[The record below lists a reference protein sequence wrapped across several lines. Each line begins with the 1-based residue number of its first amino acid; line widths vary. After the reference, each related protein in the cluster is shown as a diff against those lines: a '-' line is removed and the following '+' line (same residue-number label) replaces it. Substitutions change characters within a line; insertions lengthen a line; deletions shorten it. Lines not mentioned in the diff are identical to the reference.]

1 MSGRPRAVGRR
12 SGHGRSV
19 RRSGGTNVAPKTDAN
34 PEHPDPARPEHPGR
48 PGPTGE
54 PDTPAAAPDAVPGA
68 VKESAPVAELV
79 RSMRAHPDRLPE
91 LLAVFA
97 VRHRGPRAA
106 RRVAALRAAH
116 PEATTGDLAA
126 RAVDHA
132 RLVSQSEGAF
142 VGGPFLWLIPFAFC
156 TALLAQAQLL
166 LELAALAGKD
176 PADRARAPELLVLQG
191 AHPDLA
197 AAERALAAG
206 PEPDASRPPG
216 RLRGFWDVV
225 RRMARLL
232 GITSEDTDPP
242 PSRWRSAG
250 EWSLLALVLLMG
262 TVAPLVWLPYMA
274 LSYTWATDRL
284 AVRGVAHY
292 FGGDP
297 FGWPGL
303 HRARAD
309 PGVVAATGRAL
320 AALLVPVAAVAGL
333 LLADIRLADSR
344 WPVLALVLI
353 VLSVT
358 VGTLWWVVHRRNLR
372 AARCAAR
379 SEHGPGG

>member
-1 MSGRPRAVGRR
+1 M
-12 SGHGRSV
+12 
-19 RRSGGTNVAPKTDAN
+19 APNTDAD
-34 PEHPDPARPEHPGR
+34 PEHSDPARPERPGR
-48 PGPTGE
+48 PGPAGP
-54 PDTPAAAPDAVPGA
+54 PDAPAAPQHAAPGA
-68 VKESAPVAELV
+68 AKEGAPVAELV
-79 RSMRAHPDRLPE
+79 RSMRAHPARLPE

-106 RRVAALRAAH
+106 RRIAALRAAH

-206 PEPDASRPPG
+206 PEPAAVSRPPG
-216 RLRGFWDVV
+216 RFRGFWDVI

-232 GITSEDTDPP
+232 GITSEDAVPP

-309 PGVVAATGRAL
+309 PGVVAAAGRAL

-344 WPVLALVLI
+344 WPVLALVLLA
-353 VLSVT
+353 LSVT
-358 VGTLWWVVHRRNLR
+358 VGALWWTVHRRNLR
-372 AARCAAR
+372 AARRAAR
-379 SEHGPGG
+379 SEHGSEG

>member
-1 MSGRPRAVGRR
+1 M
-12 SGHGRSV
+12 
-19 RRSGGTNVAPKTDAN
+19 APKTD
-34 PEHPDPARPEHPGR
+34 PDPGHPDPARPEHPGH
-48 PGPTGE
+48 PGPADP
-54 PDTPAAAPDAVPGA
+54 PDVPAAPQQPGAPAAPQQAVPGA
-68 VKESAPVAELV
+68 AKESAPVAELV
-79 RSMRAHPDRLPE
+79 RSMRADPARLPE

-206 PEPDASRPPG
+206 PEPAADASRPPG
-216 RLRGFWDVV
+216 RLRGFWGVV

-232 GITSEDTDPP
+232 GITSEDTVPP

-250 EWSLLALVLLMG
+250 EWTLLALVLLMG

-358 VGTLWWVVHRRNLR
+358 VGALWWTAHRRNLR
-372 AARCAAR
+372 AARRAAR